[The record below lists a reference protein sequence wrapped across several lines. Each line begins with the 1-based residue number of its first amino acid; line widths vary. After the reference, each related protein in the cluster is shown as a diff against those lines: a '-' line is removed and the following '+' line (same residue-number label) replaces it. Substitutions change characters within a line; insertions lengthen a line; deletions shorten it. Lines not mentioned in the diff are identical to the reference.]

1 MKRFFIKFK
10 ILKLLKTDAR
20 TWSELNTFDASELL
34 FALKELKE
42 DGYILDD
49 SPDDLVGNEYRLSNR
64 KSIRRFIFDRFN
76 PLMTVVGF
84 IGGIIAITQL
94 FL

>member
-84 IGGIIAITQL
+84 IGGIIAIAQL